1 MNRLLG
7 ALGWLGVG
15 LVVVAVILRFTR
27 PDLFGWSRG
36 LALAGLV
43 VVLLY
48 TLSQWRDI
56 ARSFGGREVKYGS
69 MAATSAVLVL
79 GILAG
84 INWVSSRQ
92 NWRWDLT
99 ESNQFSLSEQT
110 VQILRGL
117 ERPVTI
123 RVFYAGSSV
132 ADRDRLAEYT
142 YHSSRVNV
150 EYVDAE
156 RNPLDAQRYEITS
169 VPTYLIEYDGR
180 TERATSNAEQTITN
194 ALKRVIEG
202 QPKKIYFLQGHGEPD
217 PNNTDADGYSALVN
231 ALRGDNFEVETL
243 TLVQQGSV
251 PADATIVTVA
261 GPRTDLLPAEVDA
274 LRAFLRRGGKL
285 HLLIDPPDQGK
296 APDVTNLIALAREW
310 GIDVG
315 NNLLIDASGIGQM
328 LGTDASV
335 PVAMPMNH
343 PITSNFRVMTAFPLA
358 RSVQPVDGGT
368 DGRVA
373 QAFLQTSPQSWAETN
388 VAAVLATGRVER
400 NVNPPNIE
408 GPVSLAAAVAA
419 AAEEPATP
427 LPAEGETPA
436 DAPPPAETRVVVVG
450 DSDFARNRA
459 IGIQGN
465 REVFLNMA
473 NWLAQQE
480 DLIAIRPTDPANR
493 PVTMTASQGTAI
505 RWFTMAIVPLL
516 LFANAFRLY
525 WRRRA

>member
-7 ALGWLGVG
+7 ALGWLGVV
-15 LVVVAVILRFTR
+15 LVVAAVVIRFTR
-27 PDLFGWSRG
+27 PDLQEWSRG
-36 LALAGLV
+36 LAMSGLAV
-43 VVLLY
+43 TVLY
-48 TLSQWRDI
+48 ALSQWRDI

-69 MAATSAVLVL
+69 IAATGAVLVL
-79 GILAG
+79 GILVG
-84 INWVSSRQ
+84 VNWLASRQ

-110 VQILRGL
+110 VQILRSL
-117 ERPVTI
+117 DRPVTI
-123 RVFYAGSSV
+123 RVFYAGSSQ
-132 ADRDRLAEYT
+132 AERDRLTEYT
-142 YHSSRVNV
+142 YHSNRVNV

-156 RNPLDAQRYEITS
+156 RNPLEAQRYEVTS
-169 VPTYLIEYDGR
+169 VPTYLIEYEGR
-180 TERATSNAEQTITN
+180 TERALSNSEQTLTN

-217 PNNTDADGYSALVN
+217 PEAPDGDGFSALVN
-231 ALRGDNFEVETL
+231 ALRSDNFEVDRL
-243 TLVQQGSV
+243 TLAQQTSV
-251 PADATIVTVA
+251 PEDATIVTIA
-261 GPRTDLLPAEVDA
+261 GPKTDLLPAELDA

-296 APDVTNLIALAREW
+296 APDVTGLIALAREW

-335 PVAMPMNH
+335 PVAMPMSH
-343 PITSNFRVMTAFPLA
+343 PITNNFRVMTAFPLA
-358 RSVQPVDGGT
+358 RSVQPVEGGV

-388 VAAVLATGRVER
+388 VAQVLATGRVER
-400 NVNPPNIE
+400 NINPPNIA
-408 GPVSLAAAVAA
+408 GPVSLAAAVSAP
-419 AAEEPATP
+419 AEEAPTPAAGEGDTP
-427 LPAEGETPA
+427 DA
-436 DAPPPAETRVVVVG
+436 DAPRSETRVVVVG

-480 DLIAIRPTDPANR
+480 DLIAIRPSDPANR
-493 PVTMTASQGTAI
+493 PVTMTASQGSAVF
-505 RWFTMAIVPLL
+505 WFTMVIVPLL